1 MKIGL
6 VLSGGGIRGVMHLGV
21 LKAFDEAGIQ
31 VHELSGTSAG
41 AIVGAMYSYGHKP
54 EATLQYIKE
63 IKILRSLRPSLNGG
77 LLKMDALAD
86 VFRKFI
92 PEDNFSALK
101 IPLTVALT
109 DFTRGKI
116 KYINEGELALPM
128 MASSCVPVVFEPVKI
143 GESHFVDGGLM
154 DNMPA
159 SVIKDKVDILLGSHC
174 NPIHDHFEITNFR
187 RVIERSLL
195 IAINGNTQVNK
206 QLCEL
211 VIEPIP
217 AGIFSGFDLGKV
229 DEIFQVGYKHT
240 QNLMPMILK
249 TLEEKAKT
257 L

>member
-21 LKAFDEAGIQ
+21 LKAFDEAGIH

-54 EATLQYIKE
+54 VDTLQYIKE
-63 IKILRSLRPSLNGG
+63 IKVLRSLRPSLNGG
-77 LLKMDALAD
+77 LLKMDALAN

-92 PEDNFSALK
+92 PEDNFSVFK

-116 KYINEGELALPM
+116 KYINEGELVLPI
-128 MASSCVPVVFEPVKI
+128 MASSCVPVIFEPVQI
-143 GESHFVDGGLM
+143 GDSRFVDGGLM
-154 DNMPA
+154 DNLPA
-159 SVIKDKVDILLGSHC
+159 SVIKNKVDVLLGSHC
-174 NPIHDHFEITNFR
+174 NPIHDHFDRNNFR
-187 RVIERSLL
+187 KILERSLL
-195 IAINGNTQVNK
+195 IAINGNTQESK
-206 QLCEL
+206 KLCEL

-217 AGIFSGFDLGKV
+217 VGSFSGFDLSKA

-249 TLEEKAKT
+249 KLEEKAKT